1 MADQLTT
8 SAEGLRLFFT
18 DDIYLI
24 RGDENVELAGQPVGV
39 SAEQIAV
46 IPESQPIVMPA
57 SEPAAKAAEP
67 SVVMPAGQPVS
78 LPVPE
83 AVAAPVSMPAKEAV
97 IPAAFKYLG
106 KNQKN
111 VLILVNDTQN
121 EVSTEKGRELLRNI
135 VKALQLTANDFA
147 LLNYTSCAQAQFA
160 ALSAF
165 FSSKLVLSFGVSAS
179 QLGLDEKP
187 QNTIIMQEQ
196 IQLVFSRELDL
207 LADDQNEKKALW
219 GSLKKI
225 QL

>member
-24 RGDENVELAGQPVGV
+24 REDEIAAVAALPVSV
-39 SAEQIAV
+39 SAEQPARPPVVVPAIEPEKEIA
-46 IPESQPIVMPA
+46 
-57 SEPAAKAAEP
+57 
-67 SVVMPAGQPVS
+67 
-78 LPVPE
+78 LPV
-83 AVAAPVSMPAKEAV
+83 V
-97 IPAAFKYLG
+97 FKYLG

-121 EVSTEKGRELLRNI
+121 DVSTEKGRELLRNI

-160 ALSAF
+160 ALSTF
-165 FSSKLVLSFGVSAS
+165 FSSKLVLSFGVSPS

-187 QNTIIMQEQ
+187 HNTIIMQEQ